1 LGEAAG
7 EFIGRAESRANY
19 QYFFGGRT
27 RFEPISAAGDAVMTG
42 SRCDNGEPHLR
53 KFTAS

>member
-7 EFIGRAESRANY
+7 EFISRAESRANY